1 MWWVAAVSG
10 ADMNTTLA
18 WGSTSRSMSGGTIR
32 STAADGGMSFGST
45 PMTRSPNAA
54 ARSAMADPAPPHPD
68 HHRGFPSE
76 LDRRVPCG
84 FSPASRPVGDDE
96 VQSPGEREQHRR
108 RSRIS
113 ANP

>member
-54 ARSAMADPAPPHPD
+54 ARSAMADPAPPTPITTAVFPLSSIGVYPVGF
-68 HHRGFPSE
+68 HRLRARSGMMRCS
-76 LDRRVPCG
+76 RRV
-84 FSPASRPVGDDE
+84 SAS
-96 VQSPGEREQHRR
+96 S
-108 RSRIS
+108 I
-113 ANP
+113 AMA